1 MCQDV
6 GAVLPAGYRKG
17 DNAMAEENGNGNR
30 SDNRS
35 LGGKVALVTGAARGI
50 GRAIALE
57 LAYRGADIALH
68 YRASRE
74 HARTA
79 AEEIQKIGRRCLL
92 IQGDIVLK
100 EDAVRVVQTVLDTW
114 NRLDILVNNAGI
126 TRDKSLRKAADDE
139 WADVVN
145 VNLNGTYYCTSAALP
160 AMMQQNFGRIINIS
174 SHLNHSATFGVGGAA
189 ATKGSIAAFT
199 KSLALDMAK
208 YNITANSVAPGF
220 TQTEM
225 LDKVPANILDQI
237 RSKIPL
243 RRFAQP
249 ADVARAA
256 AFLIADGGYITGQ
269 QLNVNGGLYI

>member
-1 MCQDV
+1 
-6 GAVLPAGYRKG
+6 
-17 DNAMAEENGNGNR
+17 MAEENGNGN
-30 SDNRS
+30 S
-35 LGGKVALVTGAARGI
+35 LGYGSLEGKVALVTGAARGI

-57 LAYRGADIALH
+57 LAHRGADVALH
-68 YRASRE
+68 YRSSRE
-74 HARTA
+74 HAETV
-79 AEEIQKIGRRCLL
+79 AEQIQKIGRRCLL
-92 IQGDIVLK
+92 VQGDVTLK
-100 EDAVRVVQTVLDTW
+100 DDAVRVVQTVLDTW
-114 NRLDILVNNAGI
+114 SHLDILVNNAGI
-126 TRDKSLRKAADDE
+126 TRDKSLRKMADEE

-145 VNLNGTYYCTSAALP
+145 INLHGTYYCTSAALP

-174 SHLNHSATFGVGGAA
+174 SLLSHSATFGLGGAA

-199 KSLALDMAK
+199 KSLALEMAK
-208 YNITANSVAPGF
+208 YNITANAVAPGF

-243 RRFAQP
+243 QRFAQP

-269 QLNVNGGLYI
+269 QLNVSGGLYI

>member
-1 MCQDV
+1 VCQDV
-6 GAVLPAGYRKG
+6 GAVLPAGDRKG
-17 DNAMAEENGNGNR
+17 DNAMAEKNGSGN
-30 SDNRS
+30 S
-35 LGGKVALVTGAARGI
+35 LGYESLEGKVALVTGAARGI

-68 YRASRE
+68 YRSCRE
-74 HARTA
+74 HAQTA
-79 AEEIQKIGRRCLL
+79 AEQIQKVGRRCLL
-92 IQGDIVLK
+92 IQGDVALK

-114 NRLDILVNNAGI
+114 SRLDILVNNAGI
-126 TRDKSLRKAADDE
+126 TRDKSLRKVADDE

-145 VNLNGTYYCTSAALP
+145 VDLHGTYYCTSAALP

-199 KSLALDMAK
+199 KSLALEMAQ
-208 YNITANSVAPGF
+208 YNITANTVAPGF

-243 RRFAQP
+243 QRFAQP